1 MFNKRIKN
9 SARIVGEIVNIYPT
23 DKVTYLTIKTEKKE
37 NERTRISFPKVI
49 CFEKTKPFADELKVG
64 DCVFIECTIQSSKR
78 DETIKNQS
86 MRATAVNRI
95 FKVDPNDERYHSV
108 NVFRFFCRPIKFN
121 RINEHVATA
130 RISFFTNRIH
140 YMTVVYRNA
149 DSTKVDAFCNMPLNN
164 PCILSGSITTSRHKK
179 SDGTIRYREDLS
191 VSSFGVVKTKDAKN
205 K

>member
-9 SARIVGEIVNIYPT
+9 SARIVGEIVNLYPT

-37 NERTRISFPKVI
+37 SERTRISFPKVI

-64 DCVFIECTIQSSKR
+64 DYIFAECTIQSSKR
-78 DETIKNQS
+78 DETIENQS

-164 PCILSGSITTSRHKK
+164 PCILSGSITTSRYRKT
-179 SDGTIRYREDLS
+179 DGTIKYREDLS
-191 VSSFGVVKTKDAKN
+191 VSSFGVVKTKNAN
-205 K
+205 NE